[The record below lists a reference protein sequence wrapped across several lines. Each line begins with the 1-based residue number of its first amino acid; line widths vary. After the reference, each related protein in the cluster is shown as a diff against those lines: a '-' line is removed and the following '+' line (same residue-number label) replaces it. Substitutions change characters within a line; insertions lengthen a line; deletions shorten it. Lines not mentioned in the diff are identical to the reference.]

1 MSNTLEV
8 EFLGRSFLNPF
19 ILASAP
25 PTRTRDMI
33 ERAFERGWGGAII
46 KTLAYDLDQTRN
58 VRPRISAV
66 KSGKSIIG
74 FNNCELG
81 STDSVDLWLENIRK
95 IKANYP
101 DNILLASLLHTEGL
115 VESQWKE
122 VALKCGQAG
131 IDGFELNFSCP
142 HGMAESGGGSAIGD
156 NENLI
161 EEVIGWVREASG
173 LPIMVKFNALAQNI
187 GDKVKIVKKSGAD
200 AVSGINSMRSL
211 NGIDIYN
218 FVPYPQVN
226 GASCYSGL
234 SGTVIKPF
242 GLRYISQ
249 IASEVEFPLSG
260 IGGVSSWHDAAEY
273 ILAGATTLQV
283 CSAVMEKGYG
293 IIDSLNSG
301 LMNYMEKMSFNK
313 INDFVGLAV
322 PNIKM
327 HNQLSR
333 NKKVF
338 KVDEQKCTGCGKCV
352 TACMDSA
359 YQAVGMEENKA
370 VIDGDKCD
378 GCGLCASICPVV
390 GISVV

>member
-1 MSNTLEV
+1 MSNKLEV
-8 EFLGRSFLNPF
+8 KFLGRSFLNPF

-33 ERAFERGWGGAII
+33 ERAFESGWGGAII
-46 KTLAYDLDQTRN
+46 KTLAYNLEQTQN
-58 VRPRISAV
+58 VRPRIVSV
-66 KSGKSIIG
+66 KRGKSIVG

-161 EEVIGWVREASG
+161 EQVIGWVREVSL
-173 LPIMVKFNALAQNI
+173 LPIMVKFNALARNI
-187 GDKVKIVKKSGAD
+187 EDKVKIVKASGAD

-218 FVPYPQVN
+218 FVPYPQVD

-234 SGTVIKPF
+234 SGVAIKPF
-242 GLRYISQ
+242 GLRFISQ
-249 IASEVEFPLSG
+249 IASQVEFPLSG
-260 IGGVSSWHDAAEY
+260 IGGVSSWHDAVEY

-283 CSAVMEKGYG
+283 CSGVMEKGYD
-293 IIDSLNSG
+293 IINNLNSG
-301 LMNYMEKMSFNK
+301 LMSYMEKMNFEK
-313 INDFVGLAV
+313 ISDFVGLAV

-327 HNQLSR
+327 HNQLPR

-338 KVDEQKCTGCGKCV
+338 KVDEQKCTGCGACV
-352 TACMDSA
+352 ASCRDSA
-359 YQAVGMEENKA
+359 YQSISMEENKA
-370 VIDGDKCD
+370 VIDRDKCD
-378 GCGLCASICPVV
+378 GCGLCASICPVAA
-390 GISVV
+390 ISLL